1 VALPTLHRLDPEL
14 YDRMVAS
21 GLLEGQPVELVD
33 GLLVHVSPQGPEHA
47 ALIQWLTARFSAR
60 AELLRIQL
68 PLAVPDGRPEPDVAL
83 AENAGPHRHPDTAV
97 LAVEVAVT
105 AWRDALAKVPGY
117 ARAGVSTVWLVD
129 VSKRT
134 VHVHEGPEDG
144 TYRVIRILRAGD
156 TLPSPLDGIDE
167 IAVGDLF
174 GVLDV

>member
-47 ALIQWLTARFSAR
+47 ALIQWLMARLVAR
-60 AELLRIQL
+60 VDMLRVQM
-68 PLAVPDGRPEPDVAL
+68 PLAVPDGRPEPDLAL
-83 AENAGPHRHPDTAV
+83 AESAGPHRHPDTAV

-117 ARAGVSTVWLVD
+117 ARAGVAIVWLVN
-129 VSKRT
+129 VPERT
-134 VHVHEGPEDG
+134 VHVHDQPEDG

-156 TLPSPLDGIDE
+156 TLPSPLEGIDE
-167 IAVGDLF
+167 IAVGELF

>member
-33 GLLVHVSPQGPEHA
+33 GLLVHVGPQGPEHA
-47 ALIQWLTARFSAR
+47 ALIRWLMRRFLARD
-60 AELLRIQL
+60 ELLRVQM
-68 PLAVPDGRPEPDVAL
+68 PLAVPDGRPEPDLAL
-83 AENAGPHRHPDTAV
+83 AVDAGSHRHPETAA
-97 LAVEVAVT
+97 LAVEIAVS
-105 AWRDALAKVPGY
+105 AWQDALAKVPGY
-117 ARAGVSTVWLVD
+117 ARAGVSMVWLVN
-129 VSKRT
+129 VPKRT
-134 VHVHEGPEDG
+134 IHVHEVPEDG
-144 TYRVIRILRAGD
+144 TYRVTRILRAGD